1 MTYDTNSCI
10 RFLVIFVYIGL
21 HYLEFTLNIRVFDT
35 SNPMNLSTS
44 NAIRYTIDSEQL
56 FKVIARH
63 NGINLTD
70 LVKAVN
76 PNFDFWNTPKT
87 AYRHA
92 VDQLVLE
99 GRVRYTM
106 QTKADGTKGKKRDQ
120 YFLDCEYVETSK
132 RVIFANFIR
141 DLRAAL

>member
-1 MTYDTNSCI
+1 
-10 RFLVIFVYIGL
+10 
-21 HYLEFTLNIRVFDT
+21 
-35 SNPMNLSTS
+35 MNLSTS
-44 NAIRYTIDSEQL
+44 RRIRYTIDSEQL

-76 PNFDFWNTPKT
+76 PNFDFFNTPKT

-92 VDQLVLE
+92 VDKLVE
-99 GRVRYTM
+99 DRRVRFTM
-106 QTKADGTKGKKRDQ
+106 QTKADGTKGKHRDK
-120 YFLDCEYVETSK
+120 YFLNCEYVETSK
-132 RVIFANFIR
+132 RVIFAKFIR